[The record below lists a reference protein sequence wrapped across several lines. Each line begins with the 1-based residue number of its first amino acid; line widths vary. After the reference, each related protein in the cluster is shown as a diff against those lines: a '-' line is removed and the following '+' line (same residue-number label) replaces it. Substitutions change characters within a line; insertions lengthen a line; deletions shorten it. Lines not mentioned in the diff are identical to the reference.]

1 MSKQLYS
8 GRYVLKINSS
18 RLKNSNWSLNISLS
32 EARDNEELITLGDSQ
47 LLRFIRRLTDMNYSE
62 FEISEVK
69 DRIKELKK
77 EKNNKANKE
86 EIKRLYDKLDDMLYI
101 KDYMAIVFDN
111 KADFDRACGK
121 QGFEVNGIKF
131 KRLAG

>member
-62 FEISEVK
+62 SEISEVK

-111 KADFDRACGK
+111 
-121 QGFEVNGIKF
+121 
-131 KRLAG
+131 

>member
-86 EIKRLYDKLDDMLYI
+86 EIKRLYGYCI
-101 KDYMAIVFDN
+101 
-111 KADFDRACGK
+111 
-121 QGFEVNGIKF
+121 
-131 KRLAG
+131 